1 MKTRTTPAALIA
13 AALALAGCSGTE
25 ELSYGEPA
33 KKDNL
38 EVAVLRVE
46 AGTPADLSALEDA
59 AQYADRTPYYVHYR
73 VTKTE
78 AGEVTG
84 PSFDVMSDGGL
95 LTRLNI
101 MSGFPEPTVDADGQL
116 TYQEPP
122 TFDKC
127 LDEHDSAEFKAAP
140 AGESYEGC
148 SVYLSQPGST
158 EQPEKVEWVK
168 SGMVRSSDDEAF
180 AVWK

>member
-1 MKTRTTPAALIA
+1 RGNPLRACPFRQVHTRDRTTLVTPKGHSWT
-13 AALALAGCSGTE
+13 LAREQFL
-25 ELSYGEPA
+25 
-33 KKDNL
+33 
-38 EVAVLRVE
+38 
-46 AGTPADLSALEDA
+46 
-59 AQYADRTPYYVHYR
+59 TPYYVHYR

-84 PSFDVMSDGGL
+84 PSFDVTSDGGL

-116 TYQEPP
+116 SYQEPP

-127 LDEHDSAEFKAAP
+127 LDAHDSAEFKAAP

-158 EQPEKVEWVK
+158 EQPEKVEWVQG
-168 SGMVRSSDDEAF
+168 GMVRSSDDEAF